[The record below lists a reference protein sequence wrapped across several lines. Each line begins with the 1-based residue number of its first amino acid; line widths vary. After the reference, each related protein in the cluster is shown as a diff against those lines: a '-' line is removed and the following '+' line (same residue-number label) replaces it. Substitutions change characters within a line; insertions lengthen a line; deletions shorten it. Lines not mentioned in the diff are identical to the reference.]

1 MRKGLVLVIICSLL
15 VLGGLWGSPVVHGA
29 EDIAGFSVNFENLK
43 VPAGVSPFVDGSVIM
58 VPVRPV
64 GEALGYEVTYIK
76 DQNSLLMKSDELE
89 YVIRLGGSTVVIS
102 GKGKLALEGKAM
114 LKDNRIY
121 VPLSF
126 FGALGLIT
134 SFDASSFEAAVST
147 PQKYADYVVG
157 LLNAGQFEDLWQDLF
172 NTELKR
178 LVSVSALQS
187 GWDSLDGTYGAY
199 VQLNPVTTMQVKG
212 QTVIQA
218 TAEFSKGNLSMIIT
232 VDNNARLSGLRFTP
246 AAAPAVERELPEG
259 LTEETVVVGE
269 GTAHPL
275 KGVLTL
281 PEHSSGLLP
290 SVVLVHGSGSTDLDE
305 TAFAY
310 KPFRDIAWGLAQ
322 QGIAVLRYDKR
333 SYTYP
338 KEFIG
343 DEAASFTVKEETVD
357 DAILA
362 ARLLKLD
369 KRLDPGHVYLAG
381 HSFGGMLAPRIDTD
395 GGDFAGLILLAG
407 SPRKL
412 WEIVYDQNM
421 NVIDGLDDS
430 NPLKGQTRSAMDGE
444 LMKAKALSSLSAEQA
459 KQAPA
464 VFGIP
469 AFYLQEMQQHD
480 TAELARKL
488 AKPVLVMQG
497 ADDFQ
502 IFAGTDFP
510 LWKEVLKNNPA
521 AEFKLYP
528 GLNHFFVNYD
538 GAGAGTTAEYNV
550 PGTVDRQVITDM
562 GAWINAQYRH

>member
-1 MRKGLVLVIICSLL
+1 M
-15 VLGGLWGSPVVHGA
+15 
-29 EDIAGFSVNFENLK
+29 N
-43 VPAGVSPFVDGSVIM
+43 
-58 VPVRPV
+58 
-64 GEALGYEVTYIK
+64 
-76 DQNSLLMKSDELE
+76 
-89 YVIRLGGSTVVIS
+89 
-102 GKGKLALEGKAM
+102 
-114 LKDNRIY
+114 
-121 VPLSF
+121 
-126 FGALGLIT
+126 
-134 SFDASSFEAAVST
+134 
-147 PQKYADYVVG
+147 
-157 LLNAGQFEDLWQDLF
+157 
-172 NTELKR
+172 
-178 LVSVSALQS
+178 
-187 GWDSLDGTYGAY
+187 
-199 VQLNPVTTMQVKG
+199 G
-212 QTVIQA
+212 QTVIQ
-218 TAEFSKGNLSMIIT
+218 TAVVFTKGNLSMNIT
-232 VDNNARLSGLRFTP
+232 VDSSGQLTGLSLTP
-246 AAAPAVERELPEG
+246 AAAPAVEQELPEG
-259 LTEETVVVGE
+259 LTEEPVVVGE
-269 GTAHPL
+269 DTAHPL
-275 KGVLTL
+275 KGILTL
-281 PEHSSGLLP
+281 PEHSSGRLP

-333 SYTYP
+333 SYAYA

-343 DEAASFTVKEETVD
+343 DASASLTLKEETVD

-381 HSFGGMLAPRIDTD
+381 HSLGGMLAPRIDAD

-421 NVIDGLDDS
+421 NAINALDDS
-430 NPLKGQTRSAMDGE
+430 NPLKAQTVSAIDGE
-444 LMKAKALSSLSAEQA
+444 LMKAKALSSLTAEQA

-464 VFGIP
+464 VFGIS

-510 LWKEVLKNNPA
+510 LWKEVLKNNAA

-550 PGTVDRQVITDM
+550 PGTVDPQVITDI
-562 GAWINAQYRH
+562 GTWINAQYVH

>member
-1 MRKGLVLVIICSLL
+1 VRKGLVLVIICSLL
-15 VLGGLWGSPVVHGA
+15 FLGGMWDLPVVHSAKDKVGVT
-29 EDIAGFSVNFENLK
+29 VNFEPLK
-43 VPAGVSPFVDGSVIM
+43 VPAGISPFVNSSVVM

-64 GEALGYEVTYIK
+64 GEALGYEVIYIK
-76 DQNSLLMKSDELE
+76 EQNSLQLKGNGREG
-89 YVIRLGGSTVVIS
+89 VIRLGEGTLVLG
-102 GKGKLALEGKAM
+102 GKERLAIDGKAM
-114 LKDNRIY
+114 IKNNRIY

-134 SFDASSFEAAVST
+134 SYDAVSLQAAVST
-147 PQKYADYVVG
+147 PQKYADNVVL
-157 LLNAGQFEDLWQDLF
+157 LLNSGQFEELWQDLF
-172 NTELKR
+172 GAELKK
-178 LVSVSALQS
+178 LVPVSALQS
-187 GWDSLDGTYGAY
+187 GWASLEGPYGTF
-199 VQLNPVTTMQVKG
+199 VQLDSATATQVNG

-218 TAEFSKGNLSMIIT
+218 KVEFSKGNLNMIIT
-232 VDNNARLSGLRFTP
+232 VDNNARLTGLRFTP
-246 AAAPAVERELPEG
+246 AAEPFVERELPEG

-281 PEHSSGLLP
+281 PEHSSGRLP

-333 SYTYP
+333 SYVYP
-338 KEFIG
+338 KDFIG
-343 DEAASFTVKEETVD
+343 DMAASFTVKEETVD

-362 ARLLKLD
+362 AKLLKSD
-369 KRLDPGHVYLAG
+369 KRLDPEHVYLAG
-381 HSFGGMLAPRIDTD
+381 HSLGGMLAPRIDAD

-421 NVIDGLDDS
+421 NVIHTLDDS
-430 NPLKGQTRSAMDGE
+430 NPLKAQTVSAMDGE
-444 LMKAKALSSLSAEQA
+444 LMKAKALSSLTAEQA

-469 AFYLQEMQQHD
+469 AYYLQEMQQHD

-488 AKPVLVMQG
+488 SKPVLVMQG

-510 LWKEVLKNNPA
+510 LWKEVLKNNAA

-538 GAGAGTTAEYNV
+538 GAGAGTTEEYNV
-550 PGTVDRQVITDM
+550 PGTVDPQVITDM
-562 GAWINAQYRH
+562 GIWIKAQYY